1 MGGILVGYELARHLK
16 SKSVFYERAENIFQL
31 RRGFKIEPKFFLDA
45 LIELLDVHRCG
56 CKKRNETSIG

>member
-1 MGGILVGYELARHLK
+1 MKFKKSQTARHFTKKVIEANKLMY
-16 SKSVFYERAENIFQL
+16 VRNL
-31 RRGFKIEPKFFLDA
+31 DFKRLNLKFFLDA